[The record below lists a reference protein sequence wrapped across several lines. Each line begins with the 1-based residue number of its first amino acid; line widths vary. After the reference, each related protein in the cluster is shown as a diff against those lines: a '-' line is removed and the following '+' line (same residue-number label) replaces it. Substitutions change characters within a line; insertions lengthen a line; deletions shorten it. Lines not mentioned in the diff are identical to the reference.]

1 MSLATNGH
9 YLPKRTE
16 GSLSGLFGLNDKPA
30 SYAIDLQIDKTVGFD
45 STAIKHP
52 TWPKLDIN
60 SCNVRVEA
68 ERFATSRRSSIS
80 PVATRSAYAMEPNNA
95 SKTVSSRGSLPRL
108 RTLESFCFVRV

>member
-68 ERFATSRRSSIS
+68 ERFAKQKVEHQPRRYKICVRNGAKQCLENGVLAWLS
-80 PVATRSAYAMEPNNA
+80 PTVENA
-95 SKTVSSRGSLPRL
+95 
-108 RTLESFCFVRV
+108 